1 MTVYFPENGQAPLL
15 FLLHPEASLL
25 LVAAG
30 FAFALLEQQLFAA
43 PAAAGFAFALL
54 EQQLF
59 VAPAA
64 AGFTFASVF
73 AALAA
78 ASGHCGVPRSGQF
91 AAALLHFVGS
101 QFDRSQLDPTHRV
114 ATAAALTFSVLLQP
128 IVAKPSKATSVRV
141 SSCFIEFS
149 IIGFRGRGEPLI
161 VVVLK
166 VQIKTIFR

>member
-15 FLLHPEASLL
+15 FLLHPEALLL

-43 PAAAGFAFALL
+43 PAAAGFT
-54 EQQLF
+54 F
-59 VAPAA
+59 V
-64 AGFTFASVF
+64 SVF

-101 QFDRSQLDPTHRV
+101 QFVRSQ
-114 ATAAALTFSVLLQP
+114 
-128 IVAKPSKATSVRV
+128 
-141 SSCFIEFS
+141 
-149 IIGFRGRGEPLI
+149 
-161 VVVLK
+161 
-166 VQIKTIFR
+166 

>member
-15 FLLHPEASLL
+15 FLLHPEALLL

-30 FAFALLEQQLFAA
+30 FAFALLEQQLFA
-43 PAAAGFAFALL
+43 
-54 EQQLF
+54 
-59 VAPAA
+59 APAA

-101 QFDRSQLDPTHRV
+101 QFVRSQ
-114 ATAAALTFSVLLQP
+114 
-128 IVAKPSKATSVRV
+128 
-141 SSCFIEFS
+141 
-149 IIGFRGRGEPLI
+149 
-161 VVVLK
+161 
-166 VQIKTIFR
+166 

>member
-15 FLLHPEASLL
+15 FLLHPEALLL

-64 AGFTFASVF
+64 AGFAF

-78 ASGHCGVPRSGQF
+78 RAANGHCGVPRSGQF

-101 QFDRSQLDPTHRV
+101 QFVRSQ
-114 ATAAALTFSVLLQP
+114 
-128 IVAKPSKATSVRV
+128 
-141 SSCFIEFS
+141 
-149 IIGFRGRGEPLI
+149 
-161 VVVLK
+161 
-166 VQIKTIFR
+166 

>member
-43 PAAAGFAFALL
+43 PAAAGF
-54 EQQLF
+54 
-59 VAPAA
+59 
-64 AGFTFASVF
+64 TFASVF

-78 ASGHCGVPRSGQF
+78 ANGHCGVPRSGQF

-101 QFDRSQLDPTHRV
+101 QFVRSQ
-114 ATAAALTFSVLLQP
+114 
-128 IVAKPSKATSVRV
+128 
-141 SSCFIEFS
+141 
-149 IIGFRGRGEPLI
+149 
-161 VVVLK
+161 
-166 VQIKTIFR
+166 